1 MKIFSA
7 ALNVFLTS
15 SIILANR
22 SPEETVLRS
31 PLGDQMVS
39 QPAGTTLSVN
49 SLNGQLTVS
58 APTGTD
64 ISEAVSIALSNA
76 GSTCGTVT
84 IAPGS
89 YAWRNGGIKML
100 PCETL
105 QGVGATI
112 LVAVS
117 GANPFLIVEGP
128 APGVPTTNDTY
139 TMGSLRGI
147 TFVGPSAPTSQSSS
161 TGIELGGTS
170 PTEQAQLFNLY
181 DVHVRNFGCGINIDW
196 AHQIAFFG
204 GSIEGNFDGICFSN
218 IITGLE
224 NINFHGTQILNNI
237 DYGIDDDR
245 TGVYVELSLTDC
257 SIDYN
262 GQYRTTGGEIQ
273 ITNGKLIISGSHL
286 ENNTLPMITVREP
299 GAPAS
304 VDVYIAGTAFNL
316 VDQNASRTYAS
327 FISVKGLSDVLEIG
341 RGVSFGSQGARVEA
355 VADWAPVYNP
365 GSRLMMDPYT
375 YTVGVNQQGL
385 PAFVGMTPPNYSYP
399 TYDIHDNVTGIASS
413 FVHEQLQRYSE
424 R

>member
-1 MKIFSA
+1 M
-7 ALNVFLTS
+7 
-15 SIILANR
+15 
-22 SPEETVLRS
+22 PEGLVLINPQSNQTVH
-31 PLGDQMVS
+31 

-58 APTGTD
+58 AETGSD
-64 ISEAVSIALSNA
+64 ISGAVNTALTSVA
-76 GSTCGTVT
+76 SVCGAVT

-89 YAWRNGGIKML
+89 YTWRSAGIKML

-105 QGVGATI
+105 QGVGAT
-112 LVAVS
+112 VSVEVS
-117 GANPFLIVEGP
+117 GANPFLIVEVPTSP
-128 APGVPTTNDTY
+128 APGLTV
-139 TMGSLRGI
+139 GSIRGI

-204 GSIEGNFDGICFSN
+204 GSIEGNYDGICFSN

-385 PAFVGMTPPNYSYP
+385 PAFVGTTPPNYSYP

-413 FVHEQLQRYSE
+413 FVHEQIQRYSE